1 MNLETVLKNIEFKSL
16 KRCNLFEI
24 RIIRQIRNEDKIR
37 KKMKNQ
43 HKISISEHS
52 LWYNKVKFS
61 KTNFF
66 YTINYQDKLI
76 GGLGLNNFN
85 KNSMCGEWAY
95 YISNKKNFIG
105 LGASIE
111 YKAIEFLFKI
121 FRLNELYCYVLGN
134 NLEISRL
141 HKKFGFKEISFTNYS
156 QKKFSNKQ
164 ILNAVYLVLKKSKWK
179 NTRKQIY
186 KKYFSD
192 NEK

>member
-1 MNLETVLKNIEFKSL
+1 MNLETVLNNIEFKSL
-16 KRCNLFEI
+16 KRCTSLEI
-24 RIIRQIRNEDKIR
+24 KLIRQIRNEEKIR
-37 KKMKNQ
+37 KKMKTQ
-43 HKISISEHS
+43 HKILISEHS
-52 LWYNKVKFS
+52 LWCNKVKSS

-66 YTINYQDKLI
+66 YTINYHDQLI
-76 GGLGLNNFN
+76 GGLGFNNFN
-85 KNSMCGEWAY
+85 KKILCGEWSF

-121 FRLNELYCYVLGN
+121 FKLNELYCYVLGN

-156 QKKFSNKQ
+156 RKKFLNKQ
-164 ILNAVYLVLKKSKWK
+164 IINAVYLVLKKSKWK
-179 NTRKQIY
+179 STKKQIY
-186 KKYFSD
+186 RKYFSD